1 MKYTISI
8 IVTFIFFCSC
18 AQTYYVNID
27 VRNPAPI
34 TLGQDAK
41 KIIMV
46 DNSFMRNIIDSTKQ
60 INRQDSL
67 NTIIADTVKNVLRN
81 SFAKYMN
88 EERVFDSIEIYPYYP
103 RPIYLYKEAIGQT
116 ELPLTN
122 EQIIEVC
129 NRTESDVL
137 LSLDFINIQIAP
149 YDIQPFGTAKGDIE
163 TTIRVYSYDNNIIGI
178 PIKSKQSFSI
188 SVDLDDEKS
197 ILPKLKTQ
205 FAENTEWIADM
216 LVNYFIPRW
225 ESQERIYYTKSL
237 NPSSHI
243 AGVMENGEWRKTAN
257 VWEQAYDKEKNWK
270 KKAKWAS
277 NVALSYE
284 YADDLDSAMKWIGKA
299 YQLIPPNNKSNFAK
313 QIKDYRATLTK
324 RVSEAPLLIKQL
336 KIGEEL

>member
-1 MKYTISI
+1 MKYTIFT

-18 AQTYYVNID
+18 AQTYYLNID

-34 TLGQDAK
+34 TLGQDAR

-46 DNSFMRNIIDSTKQ
+46 DNSFMRNSIDSTKQ

-67 NTIIADTVKNVLRN
+67 NTIITDTVKDVLRN

-137 LSLDFINIQIAP
+137 LSLDFINIQIDP
-149 YDIQPFGTAKGDIE
+149 YDFQPFGVAKGDIE

-178 PIKSKQSFSI
+178 PIKSKQSLNISI
-188 SVDLDDEKS
+188 DLDDEKS

-205 FAENTEWIADM
+205 FAENTEWMADM

-225 ESQERIYYTKSL
+225 KSQERTYYVKSF
-237 NPSSHI
+237 NPSGSI
-243 AGVMENGEWRKTAN
+243 QTLIKNGEWASNARLC
-257 VWEQAYDKEKNWK
+257 EEAYYKEKSWK

-277 NVALSYE
+277 NAALSYE
-284 YADDLDSAMKWIGKA
+284 YTDDLDSAMKWIDNA
-299 YQLIPPNNKSNFAK
+299 YQLLPPNDKSNFSK
-313 QIKDYRATLTK
+313 QIKDYRNTLMQ
-324 RVSEAPLLIKQL
+324 RVSEAPLLSKQL
-336 KIGEEL
+336 RIGKE